1 MTLDQAA
8 LNELRA
14 LDPEGSSGV
23 LARIITSYLND
34 APNLIQQ
41 MRSALAGNDIVS
53 LTRHAHSLK
62 STSLSLGAS
71 RVSQIAREL
80 ELAGKS
86 NATDGCQSLLMAL
99 GAEYAAAERLLR
111 AECDASK
118 RSS

>member
-1 MTLDQAA
+1 MALDQAT

-14 LDPEGSSGV
+14 LDPEGSSGL
-23 LARIITSYLND
+23 LAQIITSYLND

-41 MRSALAGNDIVS
+41 MHAALAGNDIVS

-71 RVSQIAREL
+71 RVGQIAREI

-86 NATDGCQSLLMAL
+86 KATDGCQPLLMAL

-111 AECDASK
+111 AERDATK
-118 RSS
+118 RSG

>member
-1 MTLDQAA
+1 MALDQAA

-14 LDPEGSSGV
+14 LDPEGAAGLV
-23 LARIITSYLND
+23 AQIITSYLSD

-41 MRSALAGNDIVS
+41 IRTALAGNDIVS

-80 ELAGKS
+80 ELAGKN

-99 GAEYAAAERLLR
+99 GAEYSAAERLLR
-111 AECDASK
+111 AECDAARRPK
-118 RSS
+118 